1 MTRKAVLFGLFVAL
15 ANKGPG
21 AMSTETL
28 SKTVPPVQSEASL
41 SKGQRTRERL
51 FEIAFE
57 SVIAKGFAATSIEE
71 LVAEAGITKSGFFY
85 HFKDKGDLAH
95 QMLDRYFAET
105 DGMLDALEAR
115 ARELSDDPLHA
126 YLVYLKLYAETMTE
140 LVAAVPGCIVAT
152 ITFQERAFER
162 RIGEMNAAGIA
173 SWCARGKVWLRDIIE
188 VYPPKHPISVDDLAD
203 SQLSLTIGAIAL
215 SKASRDPQA
224 VGRHVMQYRDYIRLL
239 FQP

>member
-1 MTRKAVLFGLFVAL
+1 MPADAAT
-15 ANKGPG
+15 
-21 AMSTETL
+21 
-28 SKTVPPVQSEASL
+28 KTAPPVQSEALQSAQM

-51 FEIAFE
+51 FDIAFE

-105 DGMLDALEAR
+105 SEMLDALEAR

-126 YLVYLKLYAETMTE
+126 YLIYLKLYAETMTE
-140 LVAAVPGCIVAT
+140 LVAAIPGCIVAT

-162 RIGEMNAAGIA
+162 RIAEMNTAGIV
-173 SWCARGKVWLRDIIE
+173 SWCARGKTWLRDI
-188 VYPPKHPISVDDLAD
+188 VSAYPPKHPVNIDDLAD

-215 SKASRDPQA
+215 SKALRDPQA
-224 VGRHVMQYRDYIRLL
+224 VGRHVLQYRDYIRLL
-239 FQP
+239 FLP